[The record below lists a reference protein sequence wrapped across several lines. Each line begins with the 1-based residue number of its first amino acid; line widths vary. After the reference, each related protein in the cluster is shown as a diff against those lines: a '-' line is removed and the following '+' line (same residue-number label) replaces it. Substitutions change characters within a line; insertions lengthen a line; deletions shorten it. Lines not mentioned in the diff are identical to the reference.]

1 MPPKGYL
8 QRLREICDQHGILLI
23 FDEVICGFG
32 RTGKEFGADS
42 FGVVPDMITMAKALT
57 NGVVPMGAVAV
68 NDKVHN
74 VLMDAAPEAG
84 IELFHG
90 YTYSGCP
97 VASAAA
103 IATRAIFEQEQLVE
117 RAATMSPKFLEALY
131 SLNALANVT
140 AIPRHRLLCRLDLK
154 PPPH

>member
-90 YTYSGCP
+90 YKLGR
-97 VASAAA
+97 
-103 IATRAIFEQEQLVE
+103 ATCRE
-117 RAATMSPKFLEALY
+117 RVCHY
-131 SLNALANVT
+131 V
-140 AIPRHRLLCRLDLK
+140 
-154 PPPH
+154 

>member
-1 MPPKGYL
+1 
-8 QRLREICDQHGILLI
+8 
-23 FDEVICGFG
+23 
-32 RTGKEFGADS
+32 
-42 FGVVPDMITMAKALT
+42 MITRAKALT

-97 VASAAA
+97 VACRRDRDARHLRAGTARRARRQDVAEVPRGALFARSEEHTSEPQSLLRISYA
-103 IATRAIFEQEQLVE
+103 IT
-117 RAATMSPKFLEALY
+117 
-131 SLNALANVT
+131 
-140 AIPRHRLLCRLDLK
+140 CW
-154 PPPH
+154 